1 MFPTCGQGAGSGLR
15 SSALRRP
22 FSPASRVPDH
32 LAGAHA
38 SVVSLTGASSRE
50 KDPVTTEEARHR
62 VQSAIDQF
70 GARAGMAID
79 LVINEVRSSLG
90 NETANMLID
99 EFDLELH
106 YNITPSEPGSQGS

>member
-1 MFPTCGQGAGSGLR
+1 M
-15 SSALRRP
+15 
-22 FSPASRVPDH
+22 
-32 LAGAHA
+32 
-38 SVVSLTGASSRE
+38 
-50 KDPVTTEEARHR
+50 TTEEARHR

-90 NETANMLID
+90 NETANVLID

-106 YNITPSEPGSQGS
+106 YNITPSEPEGSGD

>member
-1 MFPTCGQGAGSGLR
+1 
-15 SSALRRP
+15 
-22 FSPASRVPDH
+22 
-32 LAGAHA
+32 
-38 SVVSLTGASSRE
+38 
-50 KDPVTTEEARHR
+50 VTTEEARHR

-106 YNITPSEPGSQGS
+106 YNITPSEPEGSGD